1 MPCPGLRDRGAACQ
15 RVEAADLGP
24 GPCCRWEVVLAR
36 RPERGWGAGSR
47 GAAHGAFPPSA
58 GPAAQ
63 GPRWG
68 GHYMPGTHKGS
79 PSPKPEDTDACPVS
93 CAQ

>member
-15 RVEAADLGP
+15 RVEATDLGP

-47 GAAHGAFPPSA
+47 GAAHGASPQRRPRCSGPPLGWTLHA
-58 GPAAQ
+58 GYTQRVTVTKA
-63 GPRWG
+63 
-68 GHYMPGTHKGS
+68 
-79 PSPKPEDTDACPVS
+79 
-93 CAQ
+93 

>member
-1 MPCPGLRDRGAACQ
+1 MPCPGLRDRGATCQ
-15 RVEAADLGP
+15 RVEAAVLGP
-24 GPCCRWEVVLAR
+24 GPCCRWEVVLGLAAG
-36 RPERGWGAGSR
+36 EGLGSWGEGCSPW
-47 GAAHGAFPPSA
+47 GFPPST

-79 PSPKPEDTDACPVS
+79 PSPKPEDANACPVS
-93 CAQ
+93 CTQ